1 MSEPE
6 LAELMGRYCDGDQA
20 AFRALYQAVAG
31 KLLAYARSLMGNR
44 AAAEDVLQRAF
55 LKLHGARSSYV
66 RGADP
71 LPWLYTI
78 THRVALDELRSQK
91 RSRRVFEPERE
102 EAPVEPR
109 AGLDGKSEAESSDA
123 DPRGALSLAALSQLP
138 ESHREVLL
146 LTKVHGRSH
155 AEAAAILGITPGA
168 VKLRAHRAYEKLR
181 KLIPPAKQ

>member
-1 MSEPE
+1 VSEPE
-6 LAELMGRYCDGDQA
+6 LAQLMGRYCDGDQA
-20 AFRALYQAVAG
+20 AFRALYDAVAG
-31 KLLAYARSLMGNR
+31 RLLAYGRSLVGNR
-44 AAAEDVLQRAF
+44 AAAEDALQRAF
-55 LKLHGARSSYV
+55 LKLHGARASYV

-78 THRVALDELRSQK
+78 MHRVCLDELRAQQ

-109 AGLDGKSEAESSDA
+109 AGLDGKSETDAGEA
-123 DPRGALSLAALSQLP
+123 DPRGALSLAALAQLP
-138 ESHREVLL
+138 ESHREVLV
-146 LTKVHGRSH
+146 LTKVHGRTH

-181 KLIPPAKQ
+181 KLVPTAKS